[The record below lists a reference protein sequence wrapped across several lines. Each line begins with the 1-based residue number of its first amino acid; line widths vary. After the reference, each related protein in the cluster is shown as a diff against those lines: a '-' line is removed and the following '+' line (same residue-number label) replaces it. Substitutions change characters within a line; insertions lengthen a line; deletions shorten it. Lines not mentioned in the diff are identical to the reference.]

1 MDDSRHRS
9 RSLFERDFIIFFIFR
24 LRRGGFGQA
33 ATLTTFHCCLLAWS
47 RLFLSPSH
55 SKRCPTPPP
64 TSRCRRP
71 SLNTRAGEAWRRMRT
86 RSTTPAD
93 IKPGQIP
100 ACGGCLNWDQTLH
113 FFSGCIE
120 SVFLFFF
127 PIWGPNA
134 ANCCQWQQK
143 WLLKRLCL
151 ISYNL
156 LTSSELRCPT
166 NHRGGR
172 QQHACR
178 TSVPLLCI
186 KDETR
191 WQITVARAA
200 LNPSIVFQS
209 CCPVIC
215 SRRLASASV
224 FGLFNASFTESIT
237 FSHKNMT
244 LRARARTCASAGG
257 SEGRDGRGRGR
268 AREIGMDGGM
278 DGWAQWEA

>member
-1 MDDSRHRS
+1 
-9 RSLFERDFIIFFIFR
+9 
-24 LRRGGFGQA
+24 
-33 ATLTTFHCCLLAWS
+33 
-47 RLFLSPSH
+47 
-55 SKRCPTPPP
+55 
-64 TSRCRRP
+64 
-71 SLNTRAGEAWRRMRT
+71 MRT

-257 SEGRDGRGRGR
+257 TGRAGTRESEGDRDGWRNGWMSSVGSIRRACSAHKRTGRRQEEIPVPNATDVGRSWWISRRGIFPDCRLENLLCR
-268 AREIGMDGGM
+268 PQC
-278 DGWAQWEA
+278 WFSSS

>member
-1 MDDSRHRS
+1 MWRMSDLGSD
-9 RSLFERDFIIFFIFR
+9 
-24 LRRGGFGQA
+24 
-33 ATLTTFHCCLLAWS
+33 LA
-47 RLFLSPSH
+47 
-55 SKRCPTPPP
+55 
-64 TSRCRRP
+64 
-71 SLNTRAGEAWRRMRT
+71 
-86 RSTTPAD
+86 
-93 IKPGQIP
+93 
-100 ACGGCLNWDQTLH
+100 
-113 FFSGCIE
+113 
-120 SVFLFFF
+120 FLFWLHRVSFPVFF